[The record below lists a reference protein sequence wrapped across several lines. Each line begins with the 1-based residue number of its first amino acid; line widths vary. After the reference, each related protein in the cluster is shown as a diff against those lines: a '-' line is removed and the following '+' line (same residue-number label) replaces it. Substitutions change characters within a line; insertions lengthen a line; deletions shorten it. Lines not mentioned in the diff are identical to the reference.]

1 MFEILI
7 GLGKAGASICVMYC
21 FFDWLDPVAKY
32 VENESKY
39 VRWLAM
45 SLFFLGMI
53 FIAGSIMESVDFDNG
68 ARSY

>member
-1 MFEILI
+1 
-7 GLGKAGASICVMYC
+7 MYC

-45 SLFFLGMI
+45 GLFCLGMI
-53 FIAGSIMESVDFDNG
+53 FIAGSIMESIDFDNG
-68 ARSY
+68 ARRY